1 MNTNESGFTVVELLI
16 ALVVAMLLLGSGYQL
31 YTTVLRDSGGTQRR
45 ANADN
50 AAYQL
55 LRQYQSNIGA
65 TCSSPSTATPAVPST
80 ANLPGSTA
88 SVAISCPFGTSSS
101 ISLVRV
107 TITYNNPETQSV
119 SRAIYARQ

>member
-1 MNTNESGFTVVELLI
+1 MNASESGFTVVELLVT
-16 ALVVAMLLLGSGYQL
+16 LVVAVLLLGSGYQL

-55 LRQYQSNIGA
+55 LREYQANVGA
-65 TCSSPSTATPAVPST
+65 TCTASNATPSVPST
-80 ANLPGSTA
+80 AGLPGSTA
-88 SVAISCPFGTSSS
+88 SVAITCPYGTSSS

-107 TITYNNPETQSV
+107 TVTYNNPETQSV

>member
-16 ALVVAMLLLGSGYQL
+16 ALVVAVLLLGSGYQL

-55 LRQYQSNIGA
+55 LRQYQASIGA
-65 TCSSPSTATPAVPST
+65 TCSASTATPAVPST
-80 ANLPGSTA
+80 ASLPGSTA

>member
-1 MNTNESGFTVVELLI
+1 MSTNESGFTVVELLI
-16 ALVVAMLLLGSGYQL
+16 ALVVAVLLLGSGYQL

-55 LRQYQSNIGA
+55 LRQYQANIGA
-65 TCSSPSTATPAVPST
+65 TCSVSNATPAVPST